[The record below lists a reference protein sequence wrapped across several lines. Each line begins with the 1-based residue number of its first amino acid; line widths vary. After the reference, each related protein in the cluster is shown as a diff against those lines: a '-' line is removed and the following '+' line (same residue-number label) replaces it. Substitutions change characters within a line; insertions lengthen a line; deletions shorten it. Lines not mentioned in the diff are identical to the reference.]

1 MWRRGDF
8 STLLLGMQTGAGTVE
23 NMEFPQKV
31 KMYLTHDPVIT
42 FREYVRSVLENA
54 QPLLIQQEW
63 FVLYLCNLAAKE
75 SGLECTSTMMT
86 SLYYQRDGRH
96 W

>member
-1 MWRRGDF
+1 MWRKGNPF
-8 STLLLGMQTGAGTVE
+8 ALLVGRQTSAATVE

-42 FREYVRSVLENA
+42 FREYVRSVWENA

-63 FVLYLCNLAAKE
+63 FVQYLCNLAAKE
-75 SGLECTSTMMT
+75 SGLECA
-86 SLYYQRDGRH
+86 
-96 W
+96 